1 MKAGSIP
8 MNSCFSYKFALQI
21 RIFSLFSCYF
31 SFLCLSFTTY
41 LNIDLTHLKSREAGK
56 HEVVDACA
64 KLGDS
69 KGAAQWLRKAH
80 EELFVS
86 FVLLQHGVIF
96 GVVFAGQNLV
106 NHFGFF

>member
-1 MKAGSIP
+1 M
-8 MNSCFSYKFALQI
+8 
-21 RIFSLFSCYF
+21 
-31 SFLCLSFTTY
+31 
-41 LNIDLTHLKSREAGK
+41 
-56 HEVVDACA
+56 DACA

-86 FVLLQHGVIF
+86 LVLLQHGVIF

-106 NHFGFF
+106 NHLYRGFSLVKALEM